1 MEKILKKI
9 ISILLSACI
18 LGTLAGCSKA
28 TIATKEDVNKET
40 NAQSKLQVVVSFN
53 PLKEFA
59 KAVGKDKI
67 EVKTVVPEGVE
78 PHDFEPKIKDM
89 ENISN
94 ATVFVYTGF
103 GMESWVDKTLSA
115 IDNKNLVVV
124 DSSKGIEAIKNEGE
138 EIEEHGQFDPH
149 IWLSLRESKIQ
160 TKNIKDALVKADE
173 KNKDFYEKNFKEFSD
188 ELDKLYNEYKV
199 KFKALPNKNF
209 VTGHAAFGY
218 LCRDFG
224 LIQNSV
230 EDVFSEGE
238 PTAQKLKELIEL
250 SKENKIKV
258 IFMEELA
265 SPRVSETLAK
275 EVGAEVQKIY
285 TIESNE
291 ENKNYIQSMEENL
304 VNIYNSL
311 K

>member
-1 MEKILKKI
+1 MKKI
-9 ISILLSACI
+9 ISVMLSACI
-18 LGTLAGCSKA
+18 IVTLAGCSKS
-28 TIATKEDVNKET
+28 TSATKEAINNEQS
-40 NAQSKLQVVVSFN
+40 AQSKLQVVVSFN

-59 KAVGKDKI
+59 EAVGKDKI
-67 EVKTVVPEGVE
+67 EVKTVIPEGVE
-78 PHDFEPKIKDM
+78 PHDFEPKMRDM
-89 ENISN
+89 ENISKAN
-94 ATVFVYTGF
+94 LFVYTGF
-103 GMESWVDKTLSA
+103 GMESWVEKTLSA
-115 IDNKNLVVV
+115 IDNKNLIVV
-124 DSSKGIEAIKNEGE
+124 DSSKGIDAIKNQGE
-138 EIEEHGQFDPH
+138 EIEVHGQFDPH
-149 IWLSLRESKIQ
+149 IWLSLREAKIQ

-173 KNKDFYEKNFKEFSD
+173 KNKNFYEKNFNEFSG
-188 ELDKLYNEYKV
+188 ELDKLYSEYKG
-199 KFKALPNKNF
+199 KFEGLTNKNF

-238 PTAQKLKELIEL
+238 PTPQKLKELVDL
-250 SKENKIKV
+250 SKKNKIKV

-275 EVGAEVQKIY
+275 EVGADVQKIY

-291 ENKNYIQSMEENL
+291 ENKTYIESMKENL
-304 VNIYNSL
+304 SNIYNSL